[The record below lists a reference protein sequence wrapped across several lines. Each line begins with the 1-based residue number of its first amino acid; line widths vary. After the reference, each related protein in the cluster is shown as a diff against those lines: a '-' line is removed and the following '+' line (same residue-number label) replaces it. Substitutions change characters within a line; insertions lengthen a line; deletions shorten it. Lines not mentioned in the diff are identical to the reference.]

1 MNQRLWSRRA
11 TKLFFLKIPAVT
23 ENVISVWNLPCFQ
36 PPVKFSDLVSLN
48 LRPGN
53 VLLEVDDEVRRIL
66 DRSLVATQ
74 DFVLVQLV
82 SSGAWI

>member
-1 MNQRLWSRRA
+1 MNQEIRPGRT

-23 ENVISVWNLPCFQ
+23 EIVISAWNLRCFQ
-36 PPVKFSDLVSLN
+36 PSVKFSDLVSLN